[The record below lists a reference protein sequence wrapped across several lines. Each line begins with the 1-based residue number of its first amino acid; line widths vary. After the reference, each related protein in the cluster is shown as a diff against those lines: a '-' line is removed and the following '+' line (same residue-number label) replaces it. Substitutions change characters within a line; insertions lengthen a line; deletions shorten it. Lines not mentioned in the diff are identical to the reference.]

1 MLSPALLTKFL
12 RTARF
17 LPYRRDRPGTLPALS
32 VAGALVFTYVDADG
46 HLCVSIDLDT
56 AHPALVEGPR
66 TRATVP
72 LRITVQGT
80 TVFYEPSARSGRC
93 AWAVQDAGLTLYA
106 DDALT
111 AQRDAARRRR
121 PLLRRRPG
129 ARRWEMVADHRPQSG
144 TAGQEVRSLPG

>member
-66 TRATVP
+66 TRAELSRALGRPEEDLDSP
-72 LRITVQGT
+72 LYGLSMLG
-80 TVFYEPSARSGRC
+80 YLAREGEGYRL
-93 AWAVQDAGLTLYA
+93 ANWFFE
-106 DDALT
+106 
-111 AQRDAARRRR
+111 RW
-121 PLLRRRPG
+121 LRRRVTS
-129 ARRWEMVADHRPQSG
+129 ATR
-144 TAGQEVRSLPG
+144 